1 MTQHITLLAFDEC
14 LASAV
19 IGAKDLFGAANMIA
33 AQLDA
38 RAAVPFQT
46 RLVSPD
52 GAPVRAAGGYW
63 IQPDGALADAPPAQ
77 AIVVPGISVVERD
90 VLVCALERLQPLSGW
105 LRLQHRG
112 GSWIAASCT
121 GSFILAEAGL
131 LEGRRAT
138 TTNWFA
144 ELFEQRYPAVRL
156 DRDVPLT
163 AGDRIACGG
172 GAFSY
177 VDLTLYLVEQLAS
190 RELARACARYVVM
203 DNRRGAKAP
212 ELIRHHARTYDPLI
226 TKADRWIRANLK
238 RKIGVQDVAAHVA
251 VSMRTLMRRFR
262 DSTGES
268 PQGYLQRIRLEAAKA
283 LLANSRLRLDQI
295 LERIGY
301 HDDSAFRRL
310 FKRRTS
316 LSPREYR
323 QRFGRA

>member
-19 IGAKDLFGAANMIA
+19 IGAKDLFGAANVIA

-38 RAAVPFQT
+38 GAAIPFQT
-46 RLVSPD
+46 HIASPD
-52 GAPVRAAGGYW
+52 GSPVRAASGYC
-63 IQPDGALADAPPAQ
+63 IRPDGALADAPPAQ
-77 AIVVPGISVVERD
+77 AIMVPGITLIERGA
-90 VLVCALERLQPLSGW
+90 LVRECDRLRPLAGW
-105 LRLQHRG
+105 LRLQHQG
-112 GSWIAASCT
+112 GSWIAASCS
-121 GSFILAEAGL
+121 GSFLLAETGL
-131 LEGRRAT
+131 LDGRHAT

-144 ELFEQRYPAVRL
+144 DLFAERYPAVRL

-163 AGDRIACGG
+163 AVDRLACGG

-177 VDLTLYLVEQLAS
+177 IDLALYLIEQLAS

-212 ELIRHHARTYDPLI
+212 ELIRHHARTYDPLV
-226 TKADRWIRANLK
+226 TKADQWIRANLD
-238 RKIGVQDVAAHVA
+238 RDIRVQDVANQVA
-251 VSMRTLMRRFR
+251 VSMRTLMRRFK

-268 PQGYLQRIRLEAAKA
+268 PQGYLQRLRLETAKT
-283 LLANSRLRLDQI
+283 LLANSRLQLGQI
-295 LERIGY
+295 LDRIGY

-323 QRFGRA
+323 ERFGRA